1 MAKDKRDVTEAP
13 VNFGANLGLM
23 LDLYDDYLQDPTS
36 VSDDLQVLFSTIKN
50 GEAQIKA
57 KSTTDGSGT
66 SADDSTIKRIMRLI
80 DNIRQYGHLKA
91 DIYPVNAPKR

>member
-1 MAKDKRDVTEAP
+1 MAKHK
-13 VNFGANLGLM
+13 L
-23 LDLYDDYLQDPTS
+23 
-36 VSDDLQVLFSTIKN
+36 
-50 GEAQIKA
+50 KA

-91 DIYPVNAPKR
+91 DIYPVNAPKRTHVPKIRN